1 MRRRGSSRTARLLGA
16 IAIAA
21 LWALAL
27 GAGSAQ
33 AQFGIVNFDGETT
46 ANAAG
51 DPATQAGSHPFATT
65 TEMQFTVNEEG
76 STPIPEGNFR
86 TLKVELPAGLA
97 GNPNAVPKCTLAE
110 LAGGLGLSSPQC
122 PNSTAI
128 GWTVLEAPLFGSEG
142 IKAPVYNL
150 VPGPNEPAKFGFKV
164 LTATVFLDASV
175 RTGGDYG
182 TTITIADSSQGLPV
196 AGTAL
201 TLWGVP
207 ADPNHDEERGTCM
220 GFSGP
225 TGETCPTEA
234 PPRPFLSMPTACSGP
249 LTTTLHANSWQ
260 EPEFRTA
267 SFLSHDS
274 TDTPVGIEGCERLPF
289 SPSITARLGTR
300 EADSPT
306 SLAVDVHV
314 PQNNED
320 PEGLVTSHLKTSVVT
335 LPAGL
340 SINPS
345 VASGLGACSLAQFGQ
360 DNANPVTCPDSSKVG
375 AAEIDS
381 PLLATPLRGA
391 IYLAQQ
397 GSNTFGSE
405 LAIYVVTSAEGVTI
419 KLAGKVEPNP
429 STGQLTTTFDNNPQ
443 LPFSDFRLNFFGGPQ
458 AVLRTPSTCGTF
470 TTTATITPWD
480 GNPPTQASDTQ
491 MAIDRGPGGAA
502 CPGGALSV
510 EQFSAGTT
518 NPLAGKYS
526 PFVMG
531 VSRRDGSQLLTG
543 LDLTLPKGLLGRIA
557 GIPYCPEANIAA
569 AAARSGEGQ
578 GALELASPSCP
589 AASRVGS
596 VAVTAGAGP
605 HPFYLGTGT
614 AYLAGPYRGAP
625 ISLVIDTPVLAGP
638 IDLGV
643 VVVRAA
649 LNIGLETAQLSAVT
663 DPLPT
668 ILHGI
673 PVDVRG
679 LFLNLDRDRFT
690 LNPTNCSAMS
700 VTGSLSGPG
709 GATAPLSQ
717 RFQVGGCGDLG
728 FRPQLTTKL
737 TGKANRGAHPKL
749 KATVKVPKG
758 NANIRRAVVTLPKS
772 EILDQGHIGTSC
784 TRVQFAAQSCPA
796 ASRYGFAKAKTPLLD
811 KPLEGPVYLR
821 ASNHKLPDLV
831 ADLRGQI
838 RIALDGKIESVK
850 GALRTTF
857 QAVPDAPVT
866 SFVLNMQGGK
876 KGLLQNTTNICH
888 GVHRTQVKFSAQNG
902 RQVTAS
908 PKLKSSSC

>member
-1 MRRRGSSRTARLLGA
+1 MRRRGRDRGGFLLGTV
-16 IAIAA
+16 AIAA
-21 LWALAL
+21 LWILAL
-27 GAGSAQ
+27 GAASAQ
-33 AQFGIVNFDGETT
+33 AEFGIVNFDGETT
-46 ANAAG
+46 ANEAG

-86 TLKVELPAGLA
+86 TLKVELPAGLT

-110 LAGGLGLSSPQC
+110 FAGGLGLSTPQC
-122 PNSTAI
+122 ANSTAI
-128 GWTVLEAPLFGSEG
+128 GWTVLEAPLFGPEG

-150 VPGPNEPAKFGFKV
+150 VPGPNEPARFGFKI
-164 LTATVFLDASV
+164 LTASVFLDASI

-196 AGTAL
+196 TGTAL

-207 ADPNHDEERGTCM
+207 SDPAHDTERGKCM

-225 TGETCPTEA
+225 TGESCPTEA

-260 EPEFRTA
+260 EPEFKTA

-289 SPSITARLGTR
+289 SPSITTRLGTT

-306 SLAVDVHV
+306 SLAVDLHV

-320 PEGLVTSHLKTSVVT
+320 PEGFVSSHVKTSVVT
-335 LPAGL
+335 LPGAL
-340 SINPS
+340 SINPA
-345 VASGLGACSLAQFGQ
+345 VASGLGACSMAQFGL

-375 AAEIDS
+375 SAEIDS
-381 PLLATPLRGA
+381 PLLATPLRGP
-391 IYLAQQ
+391 IYLAEQ
-397 GSNTFGSE
+397 GSNPFGSE
-405 LAIYVVTSAEGVTI
+405 LAIYVATSAEGVTI
-419 KLAGKVEPNP
+419 KLAGRVEPEP

-443 LPFSDFRLNFFGGPQ
+443 LPFSDFRLNFFGGAQ
-458 AVLRTPSTCGTF
+458 AVLRTPSLCGTYDSR
-470 TTTATITPWD
+470 ATITPWD
-480 GNPPTQASDTQ
+480 GNPPTPASDSQ
-491 MAIDRGPGGAA
+491 MMIDRGPGGAA
-502 CPGGALSV
+502 CPSGALSV
-510 EQFSAGTT
+510 ERFSAGTT
-518 NPLAGKYS
+518 NPLAGRYS

-531 VSRRDGSQLLTG
+531 VSRPDGSQLLTG
-543 LDLTLPKGLLGRIA
+543 LSLTLPKGLLGKIA
-557 GIPYCPEANIAA
+557 GIPYCPEASIAA
-569 AAARSGEGQ
+569 AVARSGEGQ
-578 GALELASPSCP
+578 GAVELAAPSCP

-596 VAVTAGAGP
+596 VAVTTGAGP
-605 HPFYLGTGT
+605 HPFYLGTAT

-625 ISLVIDTPVLAGP
+625 LSLVIDTPVVAGP
-638 IDLGV
+638 LDLGV

-649 LNIGLETAQLSAVT
+649 LNIALETTQLTAVT

-668 ILHGI
+668 LVHGI
-673 PVDVRG
+673 PIDIRG

-690 LNPTNCSAMS
+690 LNPTNCTATS
-700 VTGSLSGPG
+700 VTGSLIGSDE
-709 GATAPLSQ
+709 AMAPLSD

-728 FRPQLTTKL
+728 FKPKLTTKL
-737 TGKANRGAHPKL
+737 SGKANRGAHPKL
-749 KATVKVPKG
+749 KATVKVQNG

-784 TRVQFAAQSCPA
+784 TRVQFAVQACPA
-796 ASRYGFAKAKTPLLD
+796 ASRYGFARAKTPLLD

-838 RIALDGKIESVK
+838 RIALDGKIESAK
-850 GALRTTF
+850 GALRATF

-866 SFVLNMQGGK
+866 SFVLSMQGGK
-876 KGLLQNTTNICH
+876 KGLLQNTTNICR
-888 GVHRTQVKFSAQNG
+888 GVHRTNAKFTAQNG
-902 RQVTAS
+902 RKVSLQ
-908 PKLKSSSC
+908 PKLTTGGC